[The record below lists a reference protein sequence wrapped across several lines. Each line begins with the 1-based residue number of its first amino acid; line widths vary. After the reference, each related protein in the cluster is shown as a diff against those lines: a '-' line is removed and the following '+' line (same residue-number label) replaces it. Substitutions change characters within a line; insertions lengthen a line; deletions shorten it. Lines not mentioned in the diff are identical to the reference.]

1 MILCDAGPLI
11 ALVDEDDEDH
21 AVCKTLLPSI
31 TRPLISTWPCLTEAM
46 FIVGRR
52 SGFHGQSL
60 LWDLIRSH
68 KISLHTPASE
78 QLLRMRDLMT
88 QYQDL
93 SMDLAD
99 ASLVAA
105 AEALNMPRIFTL
117 DKDFQIYRLADG
129 RAFEIVPNQ

>member
-11 ALVDEDDEDH
+11 ALVDQDDEDH
-21 AVCKTLLPSI
+21 AVCRALLPSL

-46 FIVGRR
+46 YILGHR

-60 LWDLIRSH
+60 LWNLVRTQ
-68 KISLHTPASE
+68 KVTLHAPAPDR
-78 QLLRMRDLMT
+78 LARMRELMT

-93 SMDLAD
+93 PMDLAD

-105 AEALNMPRIFTL
+105 AEALSLPRIFTL
-117 DKDFQIYRLADG
+117 DGDFRVYRLSDG
-129 RAFEIVPNQ
+129 RPFEIVP